1 MATKKYLDYEGLGD
15 VASHVNTRL
24 KTVTVMPLT
33 AKEGAVRLYV
43 GTSTTEFK
51 KGHAYQWNTS
61 AWVDITDDT
70 PHVTG
75 TYNEIQSAIS
85 SDGIPDGAYVGIT
98 DDYEDN
104 LGMPIKDVS
113 SAAGVTT
120 ATLREFI
127 KGMLSDIAMQT
138 WENGSYAGKFQST
151 HAGGGDF
158 GGWIGSYQCTKSHS
172 SAYGTTVIG
181 VANNKGFTAI
191 WAGGAVGWDV
201 KMCGYQQKF
210 DEWTNLGTYQ
220 GSSLTIP
227 ANSASW
233 VKIVGAYIDLGKDT
247 FVPRFFANDIVITNW
262 SIDPADSTL
271 IVLCRNFSAV
281 DITLQK
287 VWLTVIRN

>member
-113 SAAGVTT
+113 SAAGITT
-120 ATLREFI
+120 ASFREFI
-127 KGMLSDIAMQT
+127 SAMLSDIAMQT
-138 WENGSYAGKFQST
+138 WENGSYAGKFRST

-158 GGWIGSYQCTKSHS
+158 GSWTGSYQCSKSHS
-172 SAYGTTVIG
+172 GQYGTTVIG

-191 WAGGAVGWDV
+191 WVGGAIGWDV

-262 SIDPADSTL
+262 SIDPVDSTL